1 MNNMRA
7 KSIYIWSGVQIVIGA
22 LLLLGTA
29 YMAIV
34 VLPRFKANAS
44 QMEGSVVDAAK
55 AVKAANVA
63 CSESGA
69 NLVSLTR
76 TLEDVANRFD
86 EVGDTVSIAGGKLH
100 SDLPGLKALNGVG
113 KSICGVGKDV
123 ANIAANIREQ
133 SKLFN
138 NYLKDGH
145 PHLTASLSEA
155 SMVLD
160 GISSRLKD
168 GQEIFVCGLFLCFL
182 GFVVSLLFITNG
194 IILCMNSVVKVEK
207 K

>member
-1 MNNMRA
+1 MRA
-7 KSIYIWSGVQIVIGA
+7 KSIYIWSGVQIVIGV

-29 YMAIV
+29 HMAIA
-34 VLPRFKANAS
+34 VLPRFNANAGK
-44 QMEGSVVDAAK
+44 MEGAVVDAAK

-63 CSESGA
+63 CSESEA
-69 NLVSLTR
+69 NLVALTR
-76 TLEDVANRFD
+76 TLEDVADRFD
-86 EVGDTVSIAGGKLH
+86 EVGSTVSIAGGKLH
-100 SDLPGLKALNGVG
+100 FDLPGLKALNGVG
-113 KSICGVGKDV
+113 ESIRGVGKDV

-133 SKLFN
+133 SKSFN

-160 GISSRLKD
+160 DIASRLKD
-168 GQEIFVCGLFLCFL
+168 GREIFVCGLYLCFL

-194 IILCMNSVVKVEK
+194 IILRMNYLEKVEK